1 MKTFF
6 VILHIVCLNNDNWNH
21 FSAQEP
27 NKKKSLKNY
36 YCYSFS
42 EVHNVKCSFQTSN
55 IIKVFRVQTNLDIL
69 DLSCNLI

>member
-1 MKTFF
+1 MTIEITF
-6 VILHIVCLNNDNWNH
+6 LHKSQI
-21 FSAQEP
+21 
-27 NKKKSLKNY
+27 KKKSLKNY

-69 DLSCNLI
+69 DFSCNLI